1 MIKAIA
7 TTPNATIAPNDLRQA
22 RLEKAC
28 SQFES
33 IFITY
38 MLKSMRTAVTED
50 GILKNSNES
59 EIIQSMFDENLDQAM
74 AKGKGMGLGKM
85 LFESLK
91 DCSTKTLPLHV

>member
-7 TTPNATIAPNDLRQA
+7 TTPNATVATNDLRQA
-22 RLEKAC
+22 KLERAC
-28 SQFES
+28 SDFES

-38 MLKSMRTAVTED
+38 MLKSMRSAVTED
-50 GILKNSNES
+50 GLLENSNES
-59 EIIQSMFDENLDQAM
+59 KIIRSMFDENLALEM

-91 DCSTKTLPLHV
+91 D

>member
-28 SQFES
+28 SDFES

-50 GILKNSNES
+50 SLLGNSNES
-59 EIIQSMFDENLDQAM
+59 EIIQSMFDENLALGM

-91 DCSTKTLPLHV
+91 D

>member
-7 TTPNATIAPNDLRQA
+7 TTPKTTIAPNDLRQA
-22 RLEKAC
+22 RLERAC
-28 SQFES
+28 SEFES
-33 IFITY
+33 IFTTY

-50 GILKNSNES
+50 GLLGNSNES
-59 EIIQSMFDENLDQAM
+59 QIIQSMFDENLALGM